1 MADSKISQLTELT
14 TVDKDND
21 LLAIVDTSATETKKV
36 LPKNLPV
43 SDATQTAL
51 DAKQATLVSGT
62 TIKTVNSTSLLG
74 SGNVAVQETLVSGT
88 NIKTINGTSVLGAGD
103 LTISTSISDGD
114 KGDITVSSS
123 GTVWTIGDGV
133 VTDNMLTT
141 GINANKIDGG
151 QISNTE
157 FGYLNGVTSA
167 IQTQIDSKVTAN
179 AGITGA
185 TKTKITYDSKG
196 LVTAGEDIAASDL
209 PTGIDAAKIGNG
221 SVNNTEFQYLDGVT
235 SSIQTQ
241 LTDNAT
247 NISTA
252 TTEAK
257 KEYFVI
263 ACSDETTA
271 LTTGTAK
278 ATFRIPFA
286 GTLTAVRAS
295 VTTAQGSGSI
305 LTVDINKNGTTVLS
319 TKLTIDNSEKTS
331 TTAATAPVIS
341 VSSIADD
348 DEFTIDIDQV
358 GSSPTGLKVTL
369 IVART

>member
-21 LLAIVDTSATETKKV
+21 LLAIVDTSSTTTKKV
-36 LPKNLPV
+36 KPANLPV
-43 SDATQTAL
+43 SDAAQTAL
-51 DAKQATLVSGT
+51 NAKQDTL
-62 TIKTVNSTSLLG
+62 I
-74 SGNVAVQETLVSGT
+74 SGT
-88 NIKTINGTSVLGAGD
+88 NIKTVNNTSILGSGNI
-103 LTISTSISDGD
+103 TISGGVTDGD
-114 KGDITVSSS
+114 KGDITVSGS
-123 GTVWTIGDGV
+123 GTTWTINDGV
-133 VTDNMLTT
+133 VTDDMLTT

-151 QISNTE
+151 QISNAE
-157 FGYLNGVTSA
+157 FSHLNGVTS
-167 IQTQIDSKVTAN
+167 N
-179 AGITGA
+179 
-185 TKTKITYDSKG
+185 
-196 LVTAGEDIAASDL
+196 
-209 PTGIDAAKIGNG
+209 
-221 SVNNTEFQYLDGVT
+221 
-235 SSIQTQ
+235 IQTQ
-241 LTDNAT
+241 LTN
-247 NISTA
+247 NL
-252 TTEAK
+252 TEAK

-286 GTLTAVRAS
+286 GTLSAVRAS

-331 TTAATAPVIS
+331 TTAATPAVIS

-358 GSSPTGLKVTL
+358 GTAPTGLKVTL

>member
-21 LLAIVDTSATETKKV
+21 LLAIVDTSSTTTKKV
-36 LPKNLPV
+36 KPANLPI
-43 SDATQTAL
+43 SDAVQTAL

-62 TIKTVNSTSLLG
+62 
-74 SGNVAVQETLVSGT
+74 
-88 NIKTINGTSVLGAGD
+88 NIKTINNTSILGSGNI
-103 LTISTSISDGD
+103 TISGGVTDGD
-114 KGDITVSSS
+114 KGDITVSGS
-123 GTVWTIGDGV
+123 GTTWSINGGV
-133 VTDNMLTT
+133 ITDDMLTT

-157 FGYLNGVTSA
+157 FGYLNGVTSN
-167 IQTQIDSKVTAN
+167 IQTQINAKLTAN
-179 AGITGA
+179 AAITGA
-185 TKTKITYDSKG
+185 TKTKITYDANG
-196 LVTAGEDIAASDL
+196 LVTAGADIEASDL

-221 SVNNTEFQYLDGVT
+221 SVSNTEFQYLDGVT
-235 SSIQTQ
+235 SAIQTQ
-241 LTDNAT
+241 ITTNAN

-257 KEYFVI
+257 KEYITI

-278 ATFRIPFA
+278 ATFRVPFA

-305 LTVDINKNGTTVLS
+305 LTVDVNKNGTTVLS

-331 TTAATAPVIS
+331 TTAATPPVIS

-348 DEFTIDIDQV
+348 DEFSIDIDQV

>member
-21 LLAIVDTSATETKKV
+21 LLAIVDTSSTTTKKV
-36 LPKNLPV
+36 KPANLPI
-43 SDATQTAL
+43 SDAVQTAL
-51 DAKQATLVSGT
+51 DAKQDTL
-62 TIKTVNSTSLLG
+62 I
-74 SGNVAVQETLVSGT
+74 SGT
-88 NIKTINGTSVLGAGD
+88 NIKTVNNTSILGSGNI
-103 LTISTSISDGD
+103 TISGGVTDGD
-114 KGDITVSSS
+114 KGDITVSGS
-123 GTVWTIGDGV
+123 GATWTINDGV
-133 VTDNMLTT
+133 VTDDMLTT

-157 FGYLNGVTSA
+157 FGYLNGVTSN
-167 IQTQIDSKVTAN
+167 IQTQINAKLTAN
-179 AGITGA
+179 AAITGA
-185 TKTKITYDSKG
+185 TKTKITYDANG
-196 LVTAGEDIAASDL
+196 LVTAGADIAASDL
-209 PTGIDAAKIGNG
+209 PTGIDALKIGNG
-221 SVNNTEFQYLDGVT
+221 SVSNTEFQYLDGVT

-241 LTDNAT
+241 LTNGL
-247 NISTA
+247 
-252 TTEAK
+252 TESK
-257 KEYFVI
+257 KEYFII

-286 GTLTAVRAS
+286 GTLSAVRAS

-331 TTAATAPVIS
+331 TTAATPAVIS

-358 GSSPTGLKVTL
+358 GTAPTGLKVTL

>member
-1 MADSKISQLTELT
+1 MAEEDSKIASLGELT
-14 TVDKDND
+14 TVDKAND
-21 LLAIVDTSATETKKV
+21 KIPIVDKSDNTDSTDGTTKYV
-36 LPKNLPV
+36 LPKNLPI

-51 DAKQATLVSGT
+51 DTKEATISSGT
-62 TIKTVNSTSLLG
+62 TSQYYRGDKSWQTLDKSAVGL
-74 SGNVAVQETLVSGT
+74 GNVD
-88 NIKTINGTSVLGAGD
+88 NTSD
-103 LTISTSISDGD
+103 
-114 KGDITVSSS
+114 
-123 GTVWTIGDGV
+123 
-133 VTDNMLTT
+133 
-141 GINANKIDGG
+141 ANK
-151 QISNTE
+151 
-157 FGYLNGVTSA
+157 
-167 IQTQIDSKVTAN
+167 
-179 AGITGA
+179 
-185 TKTKITYDSKG
+185 
-196 LVTAGEDIAASDL
+196 
-209 PTGIDAAKIGNG
+209 P
-221 SVNNTEFQYLDGVT
+221 
-235 SSIQTQ
+235 
-241 LTDNAT
+241 
-247 NISTA
+247 ISTA
-252 TTEAK
+252 TQTALDAKEPTISSGTTGQYYRGDKTWQTLNKSSVGLGSVDNTSDADKPVSTAQQTAITDAK

-286 GTLTAVRAS
+286 GTLTGVRAS

-305 LTVDINKNGTTVLS
+305 LTVDVNKNGTTVLS

>member
-1 MADSKISQLTELT
+1 
-14 TVDKDND
+14 
-21 LLAIVDTSATETKKV
+21 
-36 LPKNLPV
+36 
-43 SDATQTAL
+43 
-51 DAKQATLVSGT
+51 
-62 TIKTVNSTSLLG
+62 
-74 SGNVAVQETLVSGT
+74 
-88 NIKTINGTSVLGAGD
+88 
-103 LTISTSISDGD
+103 
-114 KGDITVSSS
+114 
-123 GTVWTIGDGV
+123 
-133 VTDNMLTT
+133 MLTT

-157 FGYLNGVTSA
+157 FGYLNGVTSN
-167 IQTQIDSKVTAN
+167 IQTQINAKLTAN
-179 AGITGA
+179 AAITGA
-185 TKTKITYDSKG
+185 TKTKITYDANG
-196 LVTAGEDIAASDL
+196 LVTAGADIAASDL
-209 PTGIDAAKIGNG
+209 PTGIDALKIGNG
-221 SVNNTEFQYLDGVT
+221 SVSNTEFQYLDGVT

-241 LTDNAT
+241 LTNGL
-247 NISTA
+247 
-252 TTEAK
+252 TESK
-257 KEYFVI
+257 KEYFII

-286 GTLTAVRAS
+286 GTLSAVRAS

-331 TTAATAPVIS
+331 TTAATPAVIS

-358 GSSPTGLKVTL
+358 GTAPTGLKVTL